1 MGWTPYVTG
10 ALDVYPIPGT
20 HDDMMDAPNVG
31 LLVKQLNERL
41 AKSLAM
47 VRES

>member
-20 HDDMMDAPNVG
+20 HDDMMDAPNVRRV
-31 LLVKQLNERL
+31 VKRL
-41 AKSLAM
+41 GEAM
-47 VRES
+47 AVTRGSDGDQ